1 MAREARKESSTK
13 IYHLVNRGIER
24 RSIFAEKRERTR
36 MENIIRE
43 SYRKYGINFYAYC
56 IMPNH
61 FHMLV
66 QGELA
71 ALALFM
77 AVISAKYALYY
88 NYKHQR
94 SGYVFQNRYRSQ
106 CVEAE
111 SYFWNCLRYIHLNP
125 VKAKLSQDLIG
136 YRYGSMREY
145 YTILKEEDQILCAD
159 AYKKIKERF
168 GSSQA
173 FMEFHESKC
182 QDIFID
188 VKEDELEQRVEVAEQ
203 ILNECALEKDVALRE
218 ILDCAELRADYD
230 KKVKQALGLSR
241 KNMENIRDIVK
252 NKIQ

>member
-1 MAREARKESSTK
+1 MAREARKESRTK

-24 RSIFAEKRERTR
+24 RFIFAEKRERTR
-36 MENIIRE
+36 MECIIRE

-106 CVEAE
+106 CVETE
-111 SYFWNCLRYIHLNP
+111 SYFWNCMRYIHLNP

-136 YRYGSMREY
+136 YQYGSMREY
-145 YTILKEEDQILCAD
+145 YTILEEEDQILCRD
-159 AYKKIKERF
+159 AYQKIKDRF
-168 GSSQA
+168 GNSQA
-173 FMEFHESKC
+173 FIEFHESKC
-182 QDIFID
+182 RDIFID
-188 VKEDELEQRVEVAEQ
+188 IKEDELEQRVEVAEQ
-203 ILNECALEKDVALRE
+203 ILKEYAVKEGVSLQE
-218 ILDCAELRADYD
+218 ILDCAELRADYE
-230 KKVKQALGLSR
+230 KAVKSTLGISR
-241 KNMENIRDIVK
+241 RNMENIRDIVK
-252 NKIQ
+252 NRVQ